1 MAVRCRSL
9 RERRA
14 AAGTGTW
21 RRIYKHWGNNA
32 VIVLERLLERLP
44 VESAEAIV
52 GMTRIGSRDLA
63 SDLRAILSGASG
75 REGALLSEQLGRAS
89 CRERVCNYV
98 SISGVDG

>member
-52 GMTRIGSRDLA
+52 GNTRIGSRDLA

-75 REGALLSEQLGRAS
+75 REGALLFEPLIDGPTPDES
-89 CRERVCNYV
+89 RVGKGGV
-98 SISGVDG
+98 SK